1 MDLHQ
6 LRIFVAIANHG
17 NLTRASEELH
27 LSQPA
32 VSAQIKALEE
42 ELGVSLFNREPR
54 GMVLTAA
61 GKVLLTEAS
70 GALSAAKNV
79 VLRAQQLRGGIGG
92 EFKLGTIIEP
102 VILRLGELLSR
113 LVSLHPNLHISLSQ
127 GISGDI
133 IDHLVAGRI
142 NAGFVIGQ
150 VAHDN
155 ILAIK
160 IAPITLRVVGPV
172 SWREKIAAAD
182 WNAIAQF
189 PWISTPAKCSFNK
202 ITSGMFAKHGIAP
215 KIVIESDQE
224 TTLKKLVASEFGLT
238 LLREDVAL
246 AGEAMGELVIWPMG
260 VEVSDLYFIYS
271 RQEAN
276 SPALQAILDIIKNIW
291 HVPSTPIAP
300 GQERFIASPPS
311 SAGAF

>member
-1 MDLHQ
+1 MNLHQ

-42 ELGVSLFNREPR
+42 ELGISLFNREPR

-79 VLRAQQLRGGIGG
+79 TLKAQHLRGDICG

-113 LVSLHPNLHISLSQ
+113 LVSPHPNLHISLSQ
-127 GISGDI
+127 GISGEV

-142 NAGFVIGQ
+142 NAGFVIGH
-150 VAHDN
+150 VDHED
-155 ILAIK
+155 IVSVR

-172 SWREKIAAAD
+172 AWRERILAAD
-182 WNAIAQF
+182 WGGIGEL
-189 PWISTPAKCSFNK
+189 PWISTPDKCSFNK
-202 ITSGMFAKHGIAP
+202 ISVGMFVKHGIAP
-215 KIVIESDQE
+215 RIVIKSDQE
-224 TTLKKLVASEFGLT
+224 NTLKKLVASEFGLT

-246 AGEAMGELVIWPMG
+246 AGEAMGELVIWPTG
-260 VEVSDLYFIYS
+260 VEISNLYFICLRS
-271 RQEAN
+271 DAD
-276 SPALQAILDIIKNIW
+276 SPTLQTILNIVKAIW
-291 HVPSTPIAP
+291 HLPPDDTS
-300 GQERFIASPPS
+300 QERFIANPPTS
-311 SAGAF
+311 SGAR